1 MTAPNHDTS
10 PITEEDLAP
19 AEGQIILV
27 ADPAQPGTER
37 QVVSFWHMRL
47 DENQP
52 PDFVG
57 TLEEIEEFRRS
68 TAHLRQAVVFDTS
81 DLTRSPSGHT
91 PTWRDR
97 QRHLDQKLQPRVL
110 HEQWTSR
117 KDRRAKGDRR
127 TAQQIAE
134 SIRSGQERS

>member
-1 MTAPNHDTS
+1 MNSTS
-10 PITEEDLAP
+10 PHTPPDTEEKCVSGPGAAP
-19 AEGQIILV
+19 SL
-27 ADPAQPGTER
+27 
-37 QVVSFWHMRL
+37 
-47 DENQP
+47 
-52 PDFVG
+52 
-57 TLEEIEEFRRS
+57 
-68 TAHLRQAVVFDTS
+68 VVFDTS

-91 PTWRDR
+91 PTWKGR

-117 KDRRAKGDRR
+117 KDRRATGDRR